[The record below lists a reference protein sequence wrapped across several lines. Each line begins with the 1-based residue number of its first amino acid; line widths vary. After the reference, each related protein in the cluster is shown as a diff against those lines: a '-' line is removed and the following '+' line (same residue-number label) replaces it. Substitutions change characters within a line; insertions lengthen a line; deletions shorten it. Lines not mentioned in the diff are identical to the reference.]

1 MYEHELEI
9 DSVEN
14 LSLIV
19 EFTLESCLTTAELNS
34 YCLSGG
40 QRKRFNNIL

>member
-9 DSVEN
+9 DSSEN

-19 EFTLESCLTTAELNS
+19 EFTLESYLTTAELNS
-34 YCLSGG
+34 CCLNGG
-40 QRKRFNNIL
+40 QRKRFYNIL